1 MQPFLQRQ
9 RPSQVSGESPRCSPS
24 PSNLAGFKCHLVILS
39 PQHQAAAE
47 MSLLTFQL
55 SSCCLLPSSLGVSS
69 WSLWLTKGST
79 EVSACILVL
88 PTPHSLSVLGLYLLI
103 AAALIAPNFD
113 HCPLSSSVI
122 FCSSSEPGHPS
133 VLALDYQFQ
142 LSQQPQTLTFD
153 SSTHLFT
160 ILCSSSAKSETYP
173 PWGEGVNESCLWQ
186 NRICGHSLI
195 SL

>member
-1 MQPFLQRQ
+1 M
-9 RPSQVSGESPRCSPS
+9 RCSPFFKDRDHLRFQVRVQDVHQVL
-24 PSNLAGFKCHLVILS
+24 PTWQDSNVILS